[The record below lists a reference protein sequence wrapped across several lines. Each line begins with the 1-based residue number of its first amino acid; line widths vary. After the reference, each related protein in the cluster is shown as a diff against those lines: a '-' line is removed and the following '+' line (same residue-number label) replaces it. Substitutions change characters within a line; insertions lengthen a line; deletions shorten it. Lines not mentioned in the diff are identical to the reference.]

1 MRTNKVNNISKIFIG
16 TALLLLKTA
25 SFSQK
30 IIIFNPS
37 PDFFILQQGITNAAA
52 YENEALFS
60 SLSYKNRIGP
70 LSDIRDIYFD
80 LSIPLN
86 ENQKGG
92 LKIYSEQETSLF
104 TKNKVALFYSYSIQ
118 VNPSTNWTLAAEG
131 GLANINFSSG
141 GANIAGSAFAPDL
154 SLSSLLEIKTIRFG
168 LSIKQLTHSSLKPI
182 NYSFVLNRYL
192 ETYLVSTHSI
202 NTDWSLNAGANLIC
216 YADFYIWDTNAKIS
230 YKKNIGVLVRYGQK
244 NNYAIGAFSN
254 LADLLD
260 YHIQLALSYSNA
272 YYPGIPNSN
281 TVSVFLSVSK

>member
-1 MRTNKVNNISKIFIG
+1 MRANKVNNISKIFIG

-30 IIIFNPS
+30 IVIFNPS
-37 PDFFILQQGITNAAA
+37 PDFFILQQGIVNAAA
-52 YENEALFS
+52 YENESLFS
-60 SLSYKNRIGP
+60 SLNYKNRIGA

-80 LSIPLN
+80 VNTPLN

-104 TKNKVALFYSYSIQ
+104 TKNKMALFYSYGIQ
-118 VNPSTNWTLAAEG
+118 FNPSTNWTLAAEG
-131 GLANINFSSG
+131 GFANINFSSS
-141 GANIAGSAFAPDL
+141 GANVAGSAFAPDL
-154 SLSSLLEIKTIRFG
+154 SLSSLLKVKTIRFG
-168 LSIKQLTHSSLKPI
+168 LSIKQLTQSSLKPI
-182 NYSFVLNRYL
+182 NYTFVLNRYL

-202 NTDWSLNAGANLIC
+202 NPDWTLDVGANLTH
-216 YADFYIWDTNAKIS
+216 YADFFIWDTNAKIS
-230 YKKNIGVLVRYGQK
+230 YKENLGVLVRYGQK
-244 NNYAIGAFSN
+244 NNYAIGAFSD

-260 YHIQLALSYSNA
+260 YHIKLALSYSNA